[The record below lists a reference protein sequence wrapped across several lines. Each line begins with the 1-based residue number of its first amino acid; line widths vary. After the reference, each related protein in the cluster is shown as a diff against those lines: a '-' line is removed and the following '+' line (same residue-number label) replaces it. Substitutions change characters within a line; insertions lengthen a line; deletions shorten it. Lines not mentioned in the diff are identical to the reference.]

1 MTSHKKFNPILVSA
15 SVAVVLGCFNTT
27 FAAEI
32 DGSAATGEIVVTI
45 LSPDSQPVTVKPGDL
60 KVYQGEDRRIVTGVE
75 RLSGERAGME
85 LFIYL
90 DSSIDSMTLE
100 ATRPELEQFIRA
112 LPQTTKV
119 AVGNSMLNRSF
130 TADRE
135 KAANSLKQPAR
146 RLEAAGTW
154 SNVLDLM
161 RQWPLHDQADRRT
174 ILIVTAGVNPEYK
187 GSTADDLY
195 AEAARRNAQIAGIAI
210 YSILVPAGGV
220 NPAIVREETAGQSN
234 LAAVS
239 NTTGGH
245 LYSAARVGS
254 YSLRPFLEDLD
265 VRLANQ
271 YRIAFEPKNY
281 AGAQP
286 VRVQTDLVR
295 GRVIAPSAI
304 YVGQTLLVAA
314 TGKSTVAAGE

>member
-1 MTSHKKFNPILVSA
+1 MTQFNPLLLPVSA
-15 SVAVVLGCFNTT
+15 AFVLGSFNMS

-32 DGSAATGEIVVTI
+32 NAPAATSEMVVTI
-45 LSPDSQPVTVKPGDL
+45 MSPESQPVTVKPSDL
-60 KVYQGEDRRIVTGVE
+60 KVYQGEDRRIVTAVE
-75 RLSGERAGME
+75 RLSGKRAGLE

-90 DSSIDSMTLE
+90 DNSIDSTTLE

-119 AVGNSMLNRSF
+119 AVGNTMLTQSF
-130 TADRE
+130 STDRE
-135 KAANSLKQPAR
+135 KAANSLRPAR
-146 RLEAAGTW
+146 KSEAAGTW

-161 RQWPLHDQADRRT
+161 RQWPLHDQADRRA
-174 ILIVTAGVNPEYK
+174 ILIVTAGVNPADK

-220 NPAIVREETAGQSN
+220 DAAIVPDATAAQSN
-234 LAAVS
+234 LAVAS
-239 NTTGGH
+239 KTTGGH

-265 VRLANQ
+265 VRLSNQ
-271 YRIAFEPKNY
+271 YRIAFEAKDY

-295 GRVIAPSAI
+295 GKVIAPSAI
-304 YVGQTLLVAA
+304 YVGQQTLVAA
-314 TGKSTVAAGE
+314 TGKSTIAAGE

>member
-1 MTSHKKFNPILVSA
+1 MTPHKKFNPALVSV
-15 SVAVVLGCFNTT
+15 SVAMVLGSLNMS

-32 DGSAATGEIVVTI
+32 NASAATSEMVVTI
-45 LSPDSQPVTVKPGDL
+45 LSPDSQPISVKPGDL

-75 RLSGERAGME
+75 HLSGERARME

-90 DSSIDSMTLE
+90 DSSMDSTTLE
-100 ATRPELEQFIRA
+100 ATRPELEQFIRG

-119 AVGNSMLNRSF
+119 AVGNSMQNQPF
-130 TADRE
+130 TTDRE

-146 RLEAAGTW
+146 KLEAAGTW

-161 RQWPLHDQADRRT
+161 RQWPLHNQADRRA
-174 ILIVTAGVNPEYK
+174 ILIVAAGVNPEHK

-220 NPAIVREETAGQSN
+220 SPAIVPEENAAQSN

-245 LYSAARVGS
+245 LYAASAGS
-254 YSLRPFLEDLD
+254 HSLRPFLEDLD

-286 VRVQTDLVR
+286 VRVQTDMVR
-295 GRVIAPSAI
+295 GKVIAPSVI
-304 YVGQTLLVAA
+304 YVYAGQTLMAA
-314 TGKSTVAAGE
+314 TGKSTMAAGE